1 MGYLGTGA
9 AFVNNRLGFML
20 MTDKGGFSVYII
32 LGIDCYIFVLL

>member
-20 MTDKGGFSVYII
+20 MTDKGGFLYIS
-32 LGIDCYIFVLL
+32 F